1 VTPRVVWFDLE
12 GTGVDPHRDRIV
24 EICMI
29 SDDGRE
35 LETRVNPG
43 VPIPAEASAVHG
55 ITDED
60 VKDAPTFAEIAGAV
74 QELVDGA
81 VLAGYNSRRYDVP
94 LIDAEL
100 RRAGQPGLPRDELG
114 RIALPEID
122 LFAIWSNLEP
132 RNLASAARRFA
143 GVELVDAH
151 SASADTRVLP
161 DVLRGICFEFALDAD
176 DLDELVRLSVRDG
189 SVDRDGKFLVDE
201 NGVVVFNF
209 GQKRGT
215 PVSAE
220 PGLLEWMLSRDFSP
234 ETKAFARLFLGQIY
248 ADEPIALPAPVP
260 AGVGR

>member
-1 VTPRVVWFDLE
+1 MSRRLVWLDIE
-12 GTGVDPHRDRIV
+12 GTGVDPYRDRIV
-24 EICMI
+24 EICI
-29 SDDGRE
+29 LSDDGRE

-43 VPIPAEASAVHG
+43 VPIPQEATAVHG
-55 ITDED
+55 ITDAD
-60 VKDAPTFAEIAGAV
+60 VADAPRFAEIAGDV
-74 QELVDGA
+74 QDLVDGA

-100 RRAGQPGLPRDELG
+100 RRAGRPGLPRDELG
-114 RIALPEID
+114 RIAVPEID

-151 SASADTRVLP
+151 SASADARVLP
-161 DVLRGICFEFALDAD
+161 NVLRGICFEFALDPD

-209 GQKRGT
+209 GQKRGV
-215 PVSAE
+215 PVAE
-220 PGLLEWMLSRDFSP
+220 DPGLLEWILERDFSP

>member
-1 VTPRVVWFDLE
+1 MTPRVVWFDLE
-12 GTGVDPHRDRIV
+12 GTGVDPYRARII

-55 ITDED
+55 ITDAD
-60 VKDAPTFAEIAGAV
+60 VQDAPTFAEIAGEV
-74 QELVDGA
+74 QELVSGA

-94 LIDAEL
+94 ILDAEL
-100 RRAGQPGLPRDELG
+100 RRAGAPGLPRDELG
-114 RIALPEID
+114 RIDVPEID

-143 GVELVDAH
+143 GVELVNAH

-161 DVLRGICFEFALDAD
+161 DVLRGLCFEFGLDAD
-176 DLDELVRLSVRDG
+176 NLPELVKLSVRDG
-189 SVDRDGKFLVDE
+189 AVDRDGKFVIDE

-215 PVSAE
+215 PVQWE
-220 PGLLEWMLSRDFSP
+220 PGLLDWMLGRDFSP
-234 ETKAFARLFLGQIY
+234 ETKAFARLFLEQID
-248 ADEPIALPAPVP
+248 AGEPVSVTTA
-260 AGVGR
+260 AGG